1 VVGHRPQQEV
11 RRDRRAPA
19 EGQDLLKRLVASA
32 DILVENFRPGTMEK
46 WGLGYEELSRIN
58 PRLIMV
64 RVSGYGQTGPYSG
77 KAGYGSIGEAMGGL
91 RYVVGDPSTPPSRMG
106 ISIGDTLAATF
117 ACMGALMA
125 LHHRERTGRGQV
137 VDSAIYESVLAVME
151 TLVTDFD
158 FSGIIRERTGAIL
171 PKVAPSNVY
180 PTADG
185 VFVLIAANQD
195 TVFAR
200 LAEAMGR
207 PELARDPRFSN
218 HTARG
223 ERLVELDDLISQWTA
238 TMDAQTLG
246 ALLDQHGVPRGDIY
260 RAPDMLADEH
270 FKARRAIVEVMH
282 PVLGQLRMQNVAPR
296 LSETPG
302 AVVSTGPALGEHNT
316 EVLCG
321 LLGLDPLEA
330 DRLAEAG
337 IVGRR
342 SAEVARR

>member
-1 VVGHRPQQEV
+1 
-11 RRDRRAPA
+11 
-19 EGQDLLKRLVASA
+19 
-32 DILVENFRPGTMEK
+32 
-46 WGLGYEELSRIN
+46 
-58 PRLIMV
+58 
-64 RVSGYGQTGPYSG
+64 
-77 KAGYGSIGEAMGGL
+77 
-91 RYVVGDPSTPPSRMG
+91 
-106 ISIGDTLAATF
+106 
-117 ACMGALMA
+117 MA

-137 VDSAIYESVLAVME
+137 VDSAIYEAVLAVME
-151 TLVTDFD
+151 TLVTDYD
-158 FSGIIRERTGAIL
+158 HSGIIRERTGAIL

-185 VFVLIAANQD
+185 IFVLIAANQD

-223 ERLVELDDLISQWTA
+223 ERLAELDELISQWTA

-260 RAPDMLADEH
+260 RAPEMLADEH

-302 AVVSTGPALGEHNT
+302 AVVATGPALGEHNG
-316 EVLCG
+316 EVLCD

-330 DRLAEAG
+330 DRLAETG
-337 IVGRR
+337 TVGRR
-342 SAEVARR
+342 SADVARR